1 VETPELIADALK
13 ATGWTRAELAR
24 QAGIP
29 QSVLSAYEHR
39 SREPS
44 VAALGRILAAAG
56 RELRAGPGS
65 GSGSGSGVGPGRPG
79 PGRAASLVGAPLA
92 ALINGDTLRRAADLR
107 TRGVAP
113 TLAVIA
119 GSGDGASAR
128 YVRGLRRSAERVEVD
143 CELVEVSGSDMIAAV
158 AGANRRPDVHGVVI
172 QTPLPPGLRAEDV
185 AAGLDPAKD
194 VDGAGVSAA
203 GRLALRLPAFAPA
216 TATAVIELLAHHG
229 VALEGRKVVVIG
241 RSNVVGRPL
250 AQLLTDRHATV
261 TICHSRTP
269 DLPSVTAG
277 ADVVVAAVG
286 RAGLVGPAHVGAGAV
301 VIDVGTNVGVDG
313 VLRGDVDPAVAWA
326 GPTGAGV
333 AGLSPVPG
341 GVGPV
346 TTAVLLRHTVDAA
359 ERVAE

>member
-1 VETPELIADALK
+1 VETPELIADALT

-39 SREPS
+39 SRKPS

-56 RELRAGPGS
+56 RELRAGPDPGADAGS
-65 GSGSGSGVGPGRPG
+65 PPPG
-79 PGRAASLVGAPLA
+79 PVQAASLVGTLLA
-92 ALINGDTLRRAADLR
+92 GTINEDTRQRATDLR
-107 TRGVAP
+107 GRGVAP

-119 GSGDGASAR
+119 GTGDAASAR
-128 YVRGLRRSAERVEVD
+128 YVRSLRRAADRVEVN
-143 CELVEVSGSDMIAAV
+143 CEVVEVSGSAMVAAV

-185 AAGLDPAKD
+185 AAGLDAAKD
-194 VDGAGVSAA
+194 VDGAGVSSA
-203 GRLALRLPAFAPA
+203 GRLALGLPAFAPA
-216 TATAVIELLAHHG
+216 TAVAVIELLAHHN
-229 VALEGRKVVVIG
+229 VALEGRRVAVIG

-250 AQLLTDRHATV
+250 AQLLIDRHATV
-261 TICHSRTP
+261 TVCHSRTP
-269 DLPSVTAG
+269 DLPALTAM
-277 ADVVVAAVG
+277 ADVVIAAAG
-286 RAGLVGPAHVGAGAV
+286 RAGLVGPRHVGSGAV
-301 VIDVGTNVGVDG
+301 VIDVGTNVGADG
-313 VLRGDVDPAVAWA
+313 VLRGDVDPAVA
-326 GPTGAGV
+326 GAGV

-359 ERVAE
+359 ERSTG

>member
-1 VETPELIADALK
+1 METPELIADALA

-65 GSGSGSGVGPGRPG
+65 AVLAGAETLPSGSGQ
-79 PGRAASLVGAPLA
+79 AASLVGAPLA
-92 ALINGDTLRRAADLR
+92 AAINEDTRRRAADLR
-107 TRGVAP
+107 ARGVAP

-119 GSGDGASAR
+119 GTGDGASAR
-128 YVRGLRRSAERVEVD
+128 YVRSLRRAADRVGVD
-143 CELVEVSGSDMIAAV
+143 CEVVEVSGPDMVAAV

-172 QTPLPPGLRAEDV
+172 QTPLPPGLKAEDV
-185 AAGLDPAKD
+185 AAGLEPAKD
-194 VDGAGVSAA
+194 VDGAGVSSA
-203 GRLALRLPAFAPA
+203 GRLALGLPAFAPA

-229 VALEGRKVVVIG
+229 VALDGRRVAVIG

-261 TICHSRTP
+261 TVCHSRTP
-269 DLPSVTAG
+269 DLPAVTAM
-277 ADVVVAAVG
+277 ADVVIAAVG
-286 RAGLVGPAHVGAGAV
+286 RVGLVGPGHVGPGAV
-301 VIDVGTNVGVDG
+301 VIDVGTNVGADG
-313 VLRGDVDPAVAWA
+313 VLRGDVDPAVA
-326 GPTGAGV
+326 GAGV

-346 TTAVLLRHTVDAA
+346 TTAVLLRHTMDAA
-359 ERVAE
+359 ERAAG